1 MGNNA
6 LIIEFHDVDNH
17 MDEIVEFV
25 SEISSSFFISYT
37 NINNYF
43 NVTNITNLGR
53 VVEMTFISDKFK
65 DAVLEDIKIANDPTK
80 KAIKIEYY

>member
-6 LIIEFHDVDNH
+6 LIIGFHDVDNH
-17 MDEIVEFV
+17 MGQIVEFV
-25 SEISSSFFISYT
+25 CEISSSFFISYN

-43 NVTNITNLGR
+43 HATNNTNLGR

-65 DAVLEDIKIANDPTK
+65 DAVLEDIKIPNDPTK